1 MFKLIILVF
10 LLFIFQSVLSQKV
23 TISGFVEDINTG
35 ERIIGAYVIDTITK
49 NVAQTNNFGFYN
61 LKVVSKKATIFA
73 TYLGFKSIV
82 LNLTLSHDTLINI
95 PIQPVL
101 ELQEVTV
108 SSSVYGRNV
117 NTPLGLT
124 TIPVKQLIS
133 IPALGEPDLIKSIQ
147 SQPGIKGG
155 IEGSAGIFVRGGGS
169 GENLFMLDDV
179 PLYNISHLYGFFS
192 IFNSSAVK
200 DIKLLKGGFP
210 AKYGGRVSA
219 VVDIR
224 SREGNNKSIKGEIS
238 LGFIS
243 SKLTLEGPL
252 FSEKT
257 TFIISG
263 RRSYFDL
270 YSGSLK
276 KSDILDQNFP
286 DYYFYDLNFRITHT
300 FSQYDKIFLNIYNG
314 KDRINNNNGS
324 LIIDNNSDLFSNDL
338 NQIAGW
344 GNIVSSVRWNHI
356 FNNSLFVNTTLAY
369 SRFNYYTL
377 AKFND
382 SSSDTSL
389 NKTKDIYY
397 SASYISENSDLIF
410 KTDFEYSVSSIN
422 KLTFGIGNT
431 FRTYYPGKHSYS
443 IIDQVSDLKTDTSY
457 TNNIIYASE
466 PFFYTEDNF
475 KVTPELIIIAGL
487 RLSGLLSVNKVYF
500 NAEPRLSA
508 NFSINSNLVLKTGYS
523 RMVQYMHLLSTS
535 GITVPTDLW
544 VPSLKGL
551 YPLKSDQ
558 INAAIS
564 FDLNKKA
571 LFSIEIYRK
580 WLTNTTDFR
589 NGVSLLSSFS
599 PWYTKTTQGTG
610 NSKGIEISVERQEG
624 RITGSINYTLSA
636 SDRKYSDLNNGHP
649 FPFMYDRLH
658 DFNISLNCQVFKKW
672 DFSVLWLYGTGY
684 PVTVPVEK
692 YVPVLVSTSFPVN
705 YYPTINNC
713 RLPAYH
719 RLDLG
724 IHYKTQ
730 NRLGEHTLSL
740 DIFNAYNRHNPIN
753 VYYGFNYMSFKYAYL
768 LPIIPSVT
776 YTLKLK

>member
-1 MFKLIILVF
+1 M
-10 LLFIFQSVLSQKV
+10 
-23 TISGFVEDINTG
+23 
-35 ERIIGAYVIDTITK
+35 IDTISK
-49 NVAQTNNFGFYN
+49 NVTQTNNFGFYN
-61 LKVVSKKATIFA
+61 LKIGLNKAAILA
-73 TYLGFKSIV
+73 TYLGIKSKVIY
-82 LNLTLSHDTLINI
+82 LAPTQDTLINI
-95 PIQPVL
+95 LIKPVL

-108 SSSVYGRNV
+108 SSSVYERNV
-117 NTPLGLT
+117 NVPLGLT

-133 IPALGEPDLIKSIQ
+133 LPALGEPDLIKSIQ

-192 IFNSSAVK
+192 TFNSSAVK
-200 DIKLLKGGFP
+200 DIKLFKGGFP

-224 SREGNNKSIKGEIS
+224 SREGNNKSITGEVS

-252 FSEKT
+252 FSDKT

-270 YSGSLK
+270 YSATLRK
-276 KSDILDQNFP
+276 FDVLDENFP

-300 FSQYDKIFLNIYNG
+300 FSQYDKIFLSFYNG
-314 KDRINNNNGS
+314 KDKIRNNNGS
-324 LIIDNNSDLFSNDL
+324 FVINNNAVLFSNDL
-338 NQIAGW
+338 NETAGW
-344 GNIVSSVRWNHI
+344 GNIVSSLRWNHV

-369 SRFNYYTL
+369 SRFNYFTL

-382 SSSDTSL
+382 SSGDTSL
-389 NKTKDIYY
+389 NKTKDINY
-397 SASYISENSDLIF
+397 SASYLSSNSDIIV
-410 KTDFEYSVSSIN
+410 KTDFEYTVSGN
-422 KLTFGIGNT
+422 HKLTFGMGNT
-431 FRTYYPGKHSYS
+431 FRTYNPGKHSYS
-443 IIDQVSDLKTDTSY
+443 IMDQISDLKADTSY
-457 TNNIIYASE
+457 INNIVYASE
-466 PFFYTEDNF
+466 PFFYMEDNI
-475 KVTPELIIIAGL
+475 KVTPGLFVNAGL
-487 RLSGLLSVNKVYF
+487 RLSGLLSANKVYF
-500 NAEPRLSA
+500 NAEPRISA
-508 NFSINSNLVLKTGYS
+508 SYSLHPDIVLKAGYS
-523 RMVQYMHLLSTS
+523 RMVQYLHLLSTS
-535 GITVPTDLW
+535 GITVPADIW
-544 VPSLKGL
+544 VPALEGL

-558 INAAIS
+558 INAVIS

-589 NGVSLLSSFS
+589 NGASLLASFS
-599 PWYTKTTQGTG
+599 PWYEKTTQGSG
-610 NSKGIEISVERQEG
+610 NAKGVELSVEKQEG
-624 RITGSINYTLSA
+624 RITGSINYTLST
-636 SDRKYSDLNNGHP
+636 SDRKYTDLNNGQI

-672 DFSVLWLYGTGY
+672 DFSVLWFYGTGY

-692 YVPVLVSTSFPVN
+692 YVPVLISTSYPVN
-705 YYPTINNC
+705 YYPSLNNC

-730 NRLGEHTLSL
+730 NRLGEHTLSF
-740 DIFNAYNRHNPIN
+740 DIFNAYNRQNPVN
-753 VYYGFNYMSFKYAYL
+753 VYYGFNYLSFKYAYL

-776 YTLKLK
+776 YTLKIK